1 MAMRMGKMLIISDH
15 PQDVGPIFRQSYQF
29 ESAGAAQYP
38 RYLPP
43 LFRSSATRIELG
55 GFGRTK
61 KGTCAKAAATRHG
74 ALNQTWNC
82 RTPWPLFLND
92 LKWNMMDLRTMASK
106 FSWRWVF
113 LK

>member
-43 LFRSSATRIELG
+43 KRGLVPKRLRRDMELE
-55 GFGRTK
+55 K
-61 KGTCAKAAATRHG
+61 SDMELPH
-74 ALNQTWNC
+74 
-82 RTPWPLFLND
+82 
-92 LKWNMMDLRTMASK
+92 TMA
-106 FSWRWVF
+106 
-113 LK
+113 

>member
-1 MAMRMGKMLIISDH
+1 MGIGLQFMAMLMGKMVIISDH

-43 LFRSSATRIELG
+43 IFQSSATRNELG

-61 KGTCAKAAATRHG
+61 KGTCAKCG
-74 ALNQTWNC
+74 CDETWSFKSDMEL
-82 RTPWPLFLND
+82 PH
-92 LKWNMMDLRTMASK
+92 TMAT
-106 FSWRWVF
+106 V